1 MKVKGLYLQLNCLTK
16 FNMQKEIKVA
26 VVEDDENLR
35 FLVVH
40 RLETEGYK
48 VVEASDGEAAETLI
62 MSEKPDI
69 VLLDWM
75 LPNKQGSEV
84 CQNVREQ
91 GFNNIIIMMTAKA
104 QDIDKIDAYSFGVS
118 DYVTKPFNMDVL
130 VALIDNKVKFVINNE
145 KSEVYKFGN
154 MEHHPNT
161 HSLLRDGKKIEL
173 TILENR
179 ILLYFLKNANTVI
192 NRDEL
197 MMVVWGYNSDVN
209 TRTLDMHIVRLRKKI
224 ENNPD
229 RPHFMQTVR
238 GVGYKFVSE

>member
-1 MKVKGLYLQLNCLTK
+1 MS
-16 FNMQKEIKVA
+16 KEIKVA
-26 VVEDDENLR
+26 VIEDDENLR
-35 FLVVH
+35 FLVIH
-40 RLETEGYK
+40 RLKTEGYK
-48 VVEASDGEAAETLI
+48 VVEASDGASAEDLI
-62 MSEKPDI
+62 MTEQPDI

-84 CQNVREQ
+84 CQNVRKL
-91 GFNNIIIMMTAKA
+91 GFNNIIVMMTAKA
-104 QDIDKIDAYSFGVS
+104 QDVDKIDAYSFGVS

-145 KSEVYKFGN
+145 KSEIYRFGN

-161 HSLLRDGKKIEL
+161 HSLMRDGKKIEL

-238 GVGYKFVSE
+238 GVGYKFVTE

>member
-1 MKVKGLYLQLNCLTK
+1 MN
-16 FNMQKEIKVA
+16 KEIKMA

-40 RLETEGYK
+40 RLKSEGYI
-48 VVEASDGEAAETLI
+48 VMEAADGNTAEKIILD
-62 MSEKPDI
+62 EKPEI

-75 LPNKQGSEV
+75 LPGLSGAEV
-84 CQNVREQ
+84 CKSVREQ
-91 GFNNIIIMMTAKA
+91 GFKGQVIMMTAKA

-130 VALIDNKVKFVINNE
+130 VALIGNKVRYVVNNE
-145 KSEVYKFGN
+145 KSEVHQFGD
-154 MEHHPNT
+154 MEHQPNT
-161 HSLLRDGKKIEL
+161 HSIIKNGKKIEL

-179 ILLYFLKNANTVI
+179 ILLYFLQNMNKVI

-224 ENNPD
+224 ESNPD
-229 RPHFMQTVR
+229 RPAFLQTIR
-238 GVGYKFVSE
+238 GIGYKFVVE

>member
-1 MKVKGLYLQLNCLTK
+1 
-16 FNMQKEIKVA
+16 MQKEIKIA
-26 VVEDDENLR
+26 VIEDDENLR

-40 RLETEGYK
+40 RLQAEGYK
-48 VVEASDGEAAETLI
+48 VIEASDGLIAEDLI
-62 MSEKPDI
+62 MTEQPDI

-75 LPNKQGSEV
+75 LPTKQGSEV
-84 CQNVREQ
+84 CQHVRKL
-91 GFNNIIIMMTAKA
+91 GFDNLIIMMTAKS

-130 VALIDNKVKFVINNE
+130 VALIENKVKFVINSD

-161 HSLLRDGKKIEL
+161 HSLIRDGKKVEL

-179 ILLYFLKNANTVI
+179 ILLYFLKNVNAVI

-224 ENNPD
+224 ESNPD

-238 GVGYKFVSE
+238 GIGYKFVID